1 MTDGTPVATDSGSDA
16 PARLRAELE
25 AAGRILIFTGAGI
38 STESG
43 IPDFRSPGGVWDRF
57 QPIRFEDF
65 LRSEELRRESWRRKR
80 ETDRS
85 IGKADPNRGHRAV
98 AELVRRG
105 QAAMVVTQ
113 NIDGLHRAACVPDE
127 RLVEIH
133 GNATYAACCECGLRH
148 ELDEIFRDF
157 NRDETLPFCRGCGS
171 PYVKSA
177 TISFGQPMPE
187 EAMRRAEEAAR
198 TSDLAVAVG
207 SSLIVYPAADVP
219 LTAKRHG
226 ARYAILNREPT
237 PHDGYADLVIHGEIG
252 AILGD
257 AVGIE

>member
-1 MTDGTPVATDSGSDA
+1 MTDGTSLATHGGEDA
-16 PARLRAELE
+16 TERLRAELDR
-25 AAGRILIFTGAGI
+25 ARRILIFTGAGI

-43 IPDFRSPGGVWDRF
+43 IPDFRSPGGVWDRY
-57 QPIRFEDF
+57 QPIQFDDF
-65 LRSEELRRESWRRKR
+65 LRSEEMRRESWRRKR

-105 QAAMVVTQ
+105 QASMVVTQ
-113 NIDGLHRAACVPDE
+113 NIDGLHRAAGAPDDQ
-127 RLVEIH
+127 LVEIH

-148 ELDEIFRDF
+148 EFEEIFRDF
-157 NRDETLPFCRGCGS
+157 DRDETLPTCRGCGS

-177 TISFGQPMPE
+177 SISFGQPMPE
-187 EAMRRAEEAAR
+187 EAVRRAEEAAR
-198 TSDLAVAVG
+198 TCDLAVAVG
-207 SSLIVYPAADVP
+207 SSLVVYPAADVP
-219 LTAKRHG
+219 LAAKRHG